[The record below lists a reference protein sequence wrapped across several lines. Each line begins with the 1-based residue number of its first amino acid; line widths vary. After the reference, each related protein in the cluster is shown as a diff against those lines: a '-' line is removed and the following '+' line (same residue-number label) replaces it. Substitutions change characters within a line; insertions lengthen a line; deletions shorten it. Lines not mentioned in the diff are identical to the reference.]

1 MLAKFI
7 QIPTPVVRC
16 LPGDWGVLPVER
28 VSRAITPRTALR
40 IIMANVA
47 PQLCRPININA
58 AGVES
63 CSAFEWSGQER
74 GWLHFMHKLFM
85 KFIVL
90 NGQR

>member
-1 MLAKFI
+1 VIGECCQWNVFPE
-7 QIPTPVVRC
+7 Q
-16 LPGDWGVLPVER
+16 LPH
-28 VSRAITPRTALR
+28 RTALR

-58 AGVES
+58 AGVEC

>member
-1 MLAKFI
+1 
-7 QIPTPVVRC
+7 
-16 LPGDWGVLPVER
+16 VER

-63 CSAFEWSGQER
+63 HVRIEWPVEWVR
-74 GWLHFMHKLFM
+74 GHRLHFMHKLFM